1 MSSCVL
7 FFFVATLM
15 LSSQSEERMLISQP
29 PFKRI
34 HAGIFE
40 TYKHFKNLASDV
52 YTFLNRA
59 AGVTLMFHYPIP
71 ACVFFFSAERT
82 S

>member
-1 MSSCVL
+1 M
-7 FFFVATLM
+7 TLI
-15 LSSQSEERMLISQP
+15 LSLQSEERMLISQR

-40 TYKHFKNLASDV
+40 TYKHFKNRASDV

-59 AGVTLMFHYPIP
+59 AGVT
-71 ACVFFFSAERT
+71 
-82 S
+82 